1 MSNPHYR
8 PSATHLLHIAARQD
22 QFYSQEKNLEIRQ
35 QLGQRA
41 ASLDFRFYDSTHR
54 FPRKSLPHI
63 RRWIEKLL

>member
-1 MSNPHYR
+1 
-8 PSATHLLHIAARQD
+8 LHIAARQD